1 MERETW
7 YGTWQEGAFGR
18 IRDFVGS
25 SPAWYENL
33 SPSDVAEDAYL
44 LGIASTLFLRDEDS
58 GAKPKAPAG
67 VGPRTSPQASTKAIG
82 VPPFIYERCLAP
94 GPETTASFASAS
106 SGQFGALHRAAS
118 ASAGS
123 AEAWSEAISAL
134 RRGGALHPEW
144 MADERRCVPPL
155 ATFNED
161 LQACTRSVL
170 RKSLHAFKIGFGL
183 WGRWD
188 SP

>member
-1 MERETW
+1 MARETW
-7 YGTWQEGAFGR
+7 NGNWQEGAFGR
-18 IRDFVGS
+18 IREFVGS

-58 GAKPKAPAG
+58 GAKAKAPASAG
-67 VGPRTSPQASTKAIG
+67 EKTSPYAPARPLG
-82 VPPFIYERCLAP
+82 VPPFTYERCLAA
-94 GPETTASFASAS
+94 GPEVASAFASAT
-106 SGQFGALHRAAS
+106 SGKLGALHREAA
-118 ASAGS
+118 AGAGS

-134 RRGGALHPEW
+134 RRGGALRTEW
-144 MADERRCVPPL
+144 PSEDRLCDPPL
-155 ATFNED
+155 ATFSED
-161 LQACTRSVL
+161 LKACTSAVL

-183 WGRWD
+183 WGRWE

>member
-1 MERETW
+1 MARETW
-7 YGTWQEGAFGR
+7 NGNWQEGAFGR

-58 GAKPKAPAG
+58 GIRTQVRAGTVERRPPSPPAKPLG
-67 VGPRTSPQASTKAIG
+67 I
-82 VPPFIYERCLAP
+82 PPFIYERCLAP
-94 GPETTASFASAS
+94 GPDTASSFASAS

-118 ASAGS
+118 VSAGS
-123 AEAWSEAISAL
+123 AEAWSEAIAAL
-134 RRGGALHPEW
+134 RRGGALHSEW
-144 MADERRCVPPL
+144 VADERRCDPPL

-183 WGRWD
+183 WGRWE